1 MRLAAHI
8 KHLTEMHVTEI
19 KAEEYKNLFKAVPH
33 VFNSVE
39 FSELNKH
46 KAEAVSYLAF
56 ADGGK
61 TKAGLILG
69 ERADGLYSP
78 FSAPFGGFTTCGKLR
93 LSTMDEIAAALKQYS
108 CAKGKPVRVTLPP
121 TVYDETQ
128 ISKWTCALQRHG
140 RLMPVNLNYHFDLS
154 LFQRY
159 RDVMERNARKNLS
172 RAMREDLKL
181 EALGSAPGGVERAYG
196 VIRTNREEHGYPLRM
211 TLQEVKDTVKTI
223 RADFFVMTHGG
234 TDVAA
239 AQVFHV
245 AEGTAQVIYWG
256 DIKAYSHLRTMN
268 MLAYSL
274 FKHYYEQGLKT
285 LDIGPSTEDGIPN
298 NGLCDFKESIGCSV
312 TPKFMFVL

>member
-1 MRLAAHI
+1 
-8 KHLTEMHVTEI
+8 MHVTEVN
-19 KAEEYKNLFKAVPH
+19 AEEYNHLFKAVPH
-33 VFNSVE
+33 AFNSAE
-39 FSELNKH
+39 FAELNKH
-46 KAEAVSYLAF
+46 KAEAVSYLVF
-56 ADGGK
+56 ADGEK

-93 LSTMDEIAAALKQYS
+93 LSTMDGVAAALKQYS
-108 CAKGKPVRVTLPP
+108 CAKGKTVHITLPP

-128 ISKWTCALQRHG
+128 ISKWAGTLQRYG
-140 RLMPVNLNYHFDLS
+140 RLMPVNLNYHFCLG
-154 LFQRY
+154 LFPHY

-172 RAMREDLKL
+172 RAMHEDLKF
-181 EALGSAPGGVERAYG
+181 EALGSTPDAAERAYG
-196 VIRTNREEHGYPLRM
+196 VISANREEHGYPLRM
-211 TLQEVKDTVKTI
+211 TLQDVKDTVKTI

-274 FKHYYEQGLKT
+274 FGHYHAQGLKT
-285 LDIGPSTEDGIPN
+285 LDIGPSTEGGMPN
-298 NGLCDFKESIGCSV
+298 NGLCDFKESIGCGV
-312 TPKFMFVL
+312 TPKFTFVL